1 MARRRA
7 TRLPL
12 QRLLSVGLG
21 GIVLGAA
28 GTLAAIEFLLPDE
41 DDRPVPTTDVIDS
54 VAPVHEAVRFG
65 APSLQNV
72 KVREGYV
79 LSYDRRLRNPSWV
92 AEYITKASLEKSP
105 DVNRLKASFKGDLS
119 TPPPFRVTPSE
130 YHNSGY
136 DRGHLAP
143 ARDMSTSQ
151 VAVNES
157 FLMTNISPQVG
168 KFNRGYWSRVE
179 GFVRHLANQYDGV
192 YVITGPLFL
201 PTKDKKGDG
210 YRVSYPILGTPL
222 NGVAVPTHF
231 FKVVLV
237 AAKPSKTDKAGTKKY
252 LAAGFVLPNE
262 GIAEKTPLRSFLMP
276 LDMIERYA
284 GLLFFEKIDRSAL
297 SPLCDD
303 TKCELKA
310 QDFQRHVKAIAA

>member
-7 TRLPL
+7 TTLPL

-21 GIVLGAA
+21 GIALGAA
-28 GTLAAIEFLLPDE
+28 GTLAAVEFLLLDDDARPDQTA
-41 DDRPVPTTDVIDS
+41 DSIDS

-105 DVNRLKASFKGDLS
+105 DVNRVKASFKGDPS

-130 YHNSGY
+130 YQNSGY

-143 ARDMSTSQ
+143 ARDMSASQ

-192 YVITGPLFL
+192 YVISGPLFL

-237 AAKPSKTDKAGTKKY
+237 ATKSSTSDKAKY
-252 LAAGFVLPNE
+252 LTAGFVLPNE
-262 GIAEKTPLRSFLMP
+262 AIADKTPLRSFLMP

-284 GLLFFEKIDRSAL
+284 GLLFFEKMDKAAL
-297 SPLCDD
+297 LPLCDN
-303 TKCELKA
+303 TTCELKA
-310 QDFQRHVKAIAA
+310 HEFQRVKAISA